1 MKIENHIKRT
11 AINKPNDIFGSF
23 VPIVHTFVDQQM
35 KIAESYTHTIFRGK
49 FRIFLNKTFLVE
61 FENDEPIESQECSCM
76 VMKVQQCPCSHILY
90 FIQRKGQISNFDLV
104 RTFVNHD
111 LFSISKYV
119 DQMDL
124 LYGNQRRIHGEV
136 IKQRIKRDR
145 EGVMDEINFEE
156 EPASYEE
163 MKRLLLK
170 AFDEVDV
177 EKQQRIVNYAAMEF
191 KNQKL
196 HLTFESKN
204 IAEKFSRYKAS
215 AELYYK

>member
-1 MKIENHIKRT
+1 ML
-11 AINKPNDIFGSF
+11 S
-23 VPIVHTFVDQQM
+23 
-35 KIAESYTHTIFRGK
+35 HTIFRGK
-49 FRIFLNKTFLVE
+49 FSIFLNKTFLVE

-76 VMKVQQCPCSHILY
+76 VMKVQLCPCSHILY
-90 FIQRKGQISNFDLV
+90 FTQHKGQISNFDLV

-119 DQMDL
+119 DYMDL

-163 MKRLLLK
+163 MKRLLLTRQVTVVLTIQH
-170 AFDEVDV
+170 EVLFSVIADLSFICIYTDDYYSRLLNV
-177 EKQQRIVNYAAMEF
+177 EYII
-191 KNQKL
+191 
-196 HLTFESKN
+196 FETL
-204 IAEKFSRYKAS
+204 RYFCV
-215 AELYYK
+215 